1 MLKCVAYDRRAA
13 VVFALAT
20 AAMAGSAASVAGP
33 GCMGNQQPMA
43 RGYYPGG
50 PMMPQAAHRPGP
62 PAAYR
67 AGPTPYMGI
76 MAPPPYQRPMAAQR
90 GNPNAVAPPAAA
102 APVDTIPV
110 SSKLHA
116 ASSGSEPAGENITV
130 RISGM
135 RFEPSSVTVKPGT
148 TVTWIH
154 GSSMP
159 HTITGNA
166 DGLRS
171 STLYGGQQYSYTFD
185 ATGRYDYACDF
196 HPSMKGSV
204 IVETSGRD
212 T

>member
-1 MLKCVAYDRRAA
+1 MWKRLAINRRVALVFSLAA
-13 VVFALAT
+13 AS
-20 AAMAGSAASVAGP
+20 MAGSAASVAGP

-43 RGYYPGG
+43 RGYYPSG
-50 PMMPQAAHRPGP
+50 PMMPQAAYRHGP

-67 AGPTPYMGI
+67 AGPAPYMGM
-76 MAPPPYQRPMAAQR
+76 MAPPYQRPFATQP
-90 GNPNAVAPPAAA
+90 GNPNAVARPTAPAAVNTV
-102 APVDTIPV
+102 PTN
-110 SSKLHA
+110 SNLHA

-130 RISGM
+130 RINGM
-135 RFEPSSVTVKPGT
+135 RFEPSSITVKPGT

-159 HTITGNA
+159 HTVTGHA

-171 STLYGGQQYSYTFD
+171 GTLSSGQQYSHTFD
-185 ATGRYDYACDF
+185 ETGRYDYACDF

-204 IVETSGRD
+204 IVEASGRD

>member
-1 MLKCVAYDRRAA
+1 MWKRVAIDRRTAMVFSLAA
-13 VVFALAT
+13 

-33 GCMGNQQPMA
+33 GCMGNQQHMV

-50 PMMPQAAHRPGP
+50 PMMPQAAYRPGP

-67 AGPTPYMGI
+67 AGPTPYVGM

-90 GNPNAVAPPAAA
+90 GNPNAVARPVAP

-110 SSKLHA
+110 SSNLHQ
-116 ASSGSEPAGENITV
+116 ASSESEPAGENITV
-130 RISGM
+130 RINGM
-135 RFEPSSVTVKPGT
+135 RFEPSTITVKPGT

-159 HTITGNA
+159 HTVTGSA

-171 STLYGGQQYSYTFD
+171 STLYSGQQYSHTFD

-204 IVETSGRD
+204 IVEASGRD

>member
-1 MLKCVAYDRRAA
+1 MWKRVAIDRRTAMVSSLAA
-13 VVFALAT
+13 

-33 GCMGNQQPMA
+33 GCVGSQQHMV

-171 STLYGGQQYSYTFD
+171 STLYGGQQYSHTFD

-204 IVETSGRD
+204 IVEASGSD